1 MCAATGDARG
11 GSPDVGSS
19 VWYIAR
25 PGPTPEDAQLRIDE
39 LSAAMRAAGLIAGE
53 DDPDSIL
60 GAAQGPAYRPGP
72 RAEESLPPGY
82 GRATE
87 LRTNGAEFIAA
98 AIFNWS
104 PLNVDEFTAPCCGAL
119 IDAGEIVDKLGTAA
133 GVEKDFSDS
142 AVTCPRCGAPSGVNA
157 WAESGFMLAG
167 CGVGLWNWQV
177 MPEVLDPVRRLARE
191 TLGPEL
197 VEDGYK
203 I

>member
-1 MCAATGDARG
+1 M
-11 GSPDVGSS
+11 GSS

-142 AVTCPRCGAPSGVNA
+142 AVTASYVRKYFSRRSVIISANGATRLLFCAKTTPCWTNGSSSN
-157 WAESGFMLAG
+157 S
-167 CGVGLWNWQV
+167 CQV
-177 MPEVLDPVRRLARE
+177 
-191 TLGPEL
+191 
-197 VEDGYK
+197 
-203 I
+203 